1 MKLIFSDSPN
11 IDELTFKRLL
21 LLGNELTFVD
31 RPSIEFI
38 KNVGTVAVPSGIRGL
53 LPRFE
58 NSPIILRV
66 ETPPTSV
73 FSSEFYQQYFKTDIA
88 NPDFIKIVIDGI
100 RNRWIYSNYFNAEKN
115 RATAEFKDFS
125 NWMLDNEDEISST
138 DLNSIDLSDFKFE
151 INNKKDALC
160 AVKMILSEE
169 SLRVTSVTH
178 IANKI
183 GSNPLSINPFL
194 NQLINKRISTEI
206 YTGANHQTR
215 SLGMKLFESMIPDEA
230 LLKISI
236 DELLKFRQDTKAY
249 YDAWTIE
256 SNKLEAQLKKDG
268 FNYTN
273 KDIQNLIDTEINP
286 RLFELKNEIGK
297 IRDEKFSSIIK
308 LIKNNTISLI
318 VGGSLTAIDF
328 STAIIGFIA
337 TNLKTPKLTDDI
349 IDGEFKLKNI
359 KKSNGLTY
367 LLKINELVNE

>member
-38 KNVGTVAVPSGIRGL
+38 KNVGTVGVPSGIRGL

-151 INNKKDALC
+151 INNKMDALC

-169 SLRVTSVTH
+169 SLRVTSLTH

-297 IRDEKFSSIIK
+297 IRDERFSSIIK

-328 STAIIGFIA
+328 SAAIIGFIA

-367 LLKINELVNE
+367 LLKVNELVNE